1 MACRPV
7 TPPAPALFSTTN
19 CCPSLFVKC
28 SEKMRAITSVLPPAA
43 NGTMTTT
50 GFDGHLS
57 CANRAPAIKPSVT
70 AAGASL
76 AKIRSRIFPLPL
88 SSNDA
93 WRRSPFMSTLL
104 SPSARGGGLGT
115 RSLGR
120 RFVFMIRN
128 FRYLFVQLSISC
140 PSKRVVICWR
150 RDPLRR
156 RFILRAVERI
166 QKRDISSLSAKLAQ
180 TVSAEAPARPLWS
193 PSRWSESAARHANP
207 SCPGDQTGRGRH
219 REGLY
224 RVTPPGPSED
234 GSGPSTPVRGR
245 DGEQCFDCPSSRRAK
260 R

>member
-76 AKIRSRIFPLPL
+76 AKIRNRIFPLPS

-128 FRYLFVQLSISC
+128 FRYLRPAVDKLSFEAGGDCWPPRPPAKAVHPTGSGTD
-140 PSKRVVICWR
+140 SKTRHLVTCLQNSPR
-150 RDPLRR
+150 RCQ
-156 RFILRAVERI
+156 
-166 QKRDISSLSAKLAQ
+166 QKRPLDLFGRRLDGAGLRHGMRIHHVRAIKPVVAV
-180 TVSAEAPARPLWS
+180 TVR
-193 PSRWSESAARHANP
+193 
-207 SCPGDQTGRGRH
+207 GFTGLPRLGHLRMVRGR
-219 REGLY
+219 
-224 RVTPPGPSED
+224 
-234 GSGPSTPVRGR
+234 STPVRGR
-245 DGEQCFDCPSSRRAK
+245 DGEQCFDSP
-260 R
+260 